1 MDEFKP
7 EDELKPDASDRRPTR
22 PRKSSSAPKAK
33 VPVSRQHMMMGIG
46 ILVLLIL
53 VLGIGSALTGPDEKK
68 PASNSAST
76 GSAAPA
82 GGGSEK
88 NIDLSGSTAMSGQQN
103 ATPSA
108 EGSAPQNTAGN
119 AAPAGSDGQ
128 SISMPSVSSTPTQA
142 APVDTPANQQRVTLP
157 GDLNTALNNQQ
168 GSVDAAAQGAQGN
181 SSLPT
186 APATVS
192 GSAGKA
198 VTPPAV
204 RAETPPRSLGASS
217 SSHKTPAAS
226 KPAAVK
232 ENRTHTTTAHNS
244 APASSLGASSSSH
257 KTPAASKPAAVK
269 ENRTHTTT
277 AHNSA
282 PASSGGASKSL
293 PSGGNYTLQL
303 SGASKEASLN
313 AWAKKQNLSGYHVYK
328 TTRNGQPWYVLV
340 SGAYATPAEAKRAV
354 ASLPAEVRAANP
366 WVKPLSQVKKESQ

>member
-22 PRKSSSAPKAK
+22 PRKSSSAPKVK

-46 ILVLLIL
+46 ILVLLL
-53 VLGIGSALTGPDEKK
+53 VVLGIGSALTGPDEKK
-68 PASNSAST
+68 PATNTANN
-76 GSAAPA
+76 GAAPSA
-82 GGGSEK
+82 GGSEK
-88 NIDLSGSTAMSGQQN
+88 NIDLSGSTSMSGQQN

-108 EGSAPQNTAGN
+108 DGSVAQNTAGTT
-119 AAPAGSDGQ
+119 APAGSDGQ

-157 GDLNTALNNQQ
+157 GDLNSALNNQQ

-192 GSAGKA
+192 GNGKA
-198 VTPPAV
+198 ITPPAM
-204 RAETPPRSLGASS
+204 RSETPARTSNNGTRETHASTP
-217 SSHKTPAAS
+217 HKTPTAT

-232 ENRTHTTTAHNS
+232 ENNTRTTATRNP
-244 APASSLGASSSSH
+244 APASAS
-257 KTPAASKPAAVK
+257 
-269 ENRTHTTT
+269 
-277 AHNSA
+277 
-282 PASSGGASKSL
+282 GASKSL

-303 SGASKEASLN
+303 SGASKEESLN
-313 AWAKKQNLSGYHVYK
+313 AWARKQNLSGYHVYK
-328 TTRNGQPWYVLV
+328 TTRNGEPWYVLV
-340 SGAYATPAEAKRAV
+340 SGAYATPADAKRAV

>member
-119 AAPAGSDGQ
+119 AAPTGSDGQ

-168 GSVDAAAQGAQGN
+168 GSVDAAVQGAQGN

-217 SSHKTPAAS
+217 GSSHKTPAAS

-232 ENRTHTTTAHNS
+232 EN
-244 APASSLGASSSSH
+244 
-257 KTPAASKPAAVK
+257 K
-269 ENRTHTTT
+269 THTTT